1 MIATVHLRLL
11 SLSVWQLKSRVVYL
25 HRTVSKAHNTST
37 KMSIRCD
44 IFRRW
49 QYVFP
54 FFACHFELS
63 LWAIE
68 NDMLE
73 RFNERHNMRDSY
85 DFNSRIQNFCK
96 TVTNQPTTKNLSR
109 MYKFINWMNEG
120 FVILIRLVVI
130 LCEES

>member
-1 MIATVHLRLL
+1 MI
-11 SLSVWQLKSRVVYL
+11 
-25 HRTVSKAHNTST
+25 
-37 KMSIRCD
+37 C
-44 IFRRW
+44 F
-49 QYVFP
+49 
-54 FFACHFELS
+54 
-63 LWAIE
+63 
-68 NDMLE
+68 E